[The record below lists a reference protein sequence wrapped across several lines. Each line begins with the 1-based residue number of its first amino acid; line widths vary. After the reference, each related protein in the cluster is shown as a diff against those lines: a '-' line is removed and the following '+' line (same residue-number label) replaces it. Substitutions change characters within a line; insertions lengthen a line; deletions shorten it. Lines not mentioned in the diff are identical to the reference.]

1 MRRRLKKG
9 REERIGKGKFEG
21 EIRVKEKERNGW
33 MRKKKGGAVWRRE
46 NLVGNGKESYREKNR
61 MNEREGKDGKGQKE

>member
-33 MRKKKGGAVWRRE
+33 MRKKKGGGGMAKGKLGRKWKGK
-46 NLVGNGKESYREKNR
+46 LSGKEP
-61 MNEREGKDGKGQKE
+61 NE